1 MREREF
7 YLGIET
13 PEGGVRTSCSLRHL
27 EKEEGEG
34 VREYIL
40 ELLATYPD
48 GHIFIRE
55 Y

>member
-7 YLGIET
+7 YVGLET

-27 EKEEGEG
+27 EKENEG
-34 VREYIL
+34 VREYLI
-40 ELLATYPD
+40 ELMEMYPD
-48 GHIFIRE
+48 GYIFIRE